1 MQIIFQYLSR
11 DFPHFFAGASLERA
25 STIDRL
31 AGFGNNESVYS
42 DAHLHLDDLLERDP
56 EFFLRMPSPDWR
68 GAVVAHD
75 IEEFNRSEALRR
87 KIPETIAGFGIHP
100 QAPQWD
106 TADFLA
112 TLAEQKKIGFIG
124 EAGFDFFGDRPE
136 RVRNEENIDRQRR
149 VFEFQ
154 LALAAHH
161 GLPLL
166 IHARKAMD
174 LVLGYGK
181 EMRKLPAV
189 IFHGWPGRLQ
199 EAESLL
205 GKGIPAYFSFGTPIL
220 RGAKH
225 AIETC
230 DGLSA
235 DRILSETDAPW
246 QPPAGA
252 LWTNP
257 WHIAAVVEVIASRR
271 NMDLEAASLLLR
283 ENFIKAF
290 GLKE

>member
-1 MQIIFQYLSR
+1 MGIF
-11 DFPHFFAGASLERA
+11 LERA
-25 STIDRL
+25 SAIDRL
-31 AGFGNNESVYS
+31 AGFGDNESVYS
-42 DAHLHLDDLLERDP
+42 DAHLHLDDLLKRDP

-75 IEEFNRSEALRR
+75 IEEFKRSETLRT
-87 KIPETIAGFGIHP
+87 KIPETMAGFGIHP
-100 QAPQWD
+100 QAPRWD

-136 RVRNEENIDRQRR
+136 RVRNEENIGRQRQ

-154 LALAAHH
+154 LALAGRHS
-161 GLPLL
+161 LPFLV
-166 IHARKAMD
+166 HARGAMD
-174 LVLGYGK
+174 LILGYGK

-199 EAESLL
+199 EAEALL

-230 DGLSA
+230 DGLPA

-246 QPPAGA
+246 QPPRGA
-252 LWTNP
+252 PWTNP
-257 WHIAAVVEVIASRR
+257 WHIAAVAEVIASRR
-271 NMDLEAASLLLR
+271 GMRIEAADLLLR
-283 ENFIKAF
+283 ENFNKAF